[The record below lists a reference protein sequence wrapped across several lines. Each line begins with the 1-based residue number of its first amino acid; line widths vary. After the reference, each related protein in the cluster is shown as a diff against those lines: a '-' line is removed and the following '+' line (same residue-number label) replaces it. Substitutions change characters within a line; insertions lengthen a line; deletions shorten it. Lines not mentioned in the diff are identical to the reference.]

1 MTDDRLRPDDSTP
14 VYAISVAAQI
24 AGLHPQ
30 TLRQYDRLGLV
41 SPDRTGGRNR
51 LYSLRDIER
60 LREVSRLSSDGVTL
74 AGIQRILEL
83 QTEVEMLRS
92 QVGTLLAEVQRL
104 RPSLGARPS
113 SEPSTALVVWRPRP
127 ADRDRSR

>member
-1 MTDDRLRPDDSTP
+1 MSEDRVRVDDSAP
-14 VYAISVAAQI
+14 VYVISVAAQI

-60 LREVSRLSSDGVTL
+60 LREVSRLSGEGVTL

-83 QTEVEMLRS
+83 ETETERLR
-92 QVGTLLAEVQRL
+92 QQLGTLLAEVQRL

-113 SEPSTALVVWRPRP
+113 SDPGTALVVWRPRP
-127 ADRDRSR
+127 ADRDR